1 MRAIEVTGS
10 INTDGNLALDQPID
24 TIKPRRFRGI
34 LLFPDTDSAE
44 IQEWPAA
51 AINNSMRELL
61 DDPEEDI
68 YTLEDGD
75 PIDGEGSDY

>member
-10 INTDGNLALDQPID
+10 ISADGNLALDQPID
-24 TIKPRRFRGI
+24 SIKPRRFRGI
-34 LLFPDTDSAE
+34 LLFPDIDASD

-51 AINNSMRELL
+51 AINASMREIL

-68 YTLEDGD
+68 YTLEDGA
-75 PIDGEGSDY
+75 PIDDEA